1 MEDNRSGHIISNQE
15 VDIRSIKAMM
25 QNTDD
30 LIVKNIAWGDQEDT
44 KNTHFIT
51 VLYLANLANPT
62 SILNRLMQIKMQNST
77 DFASDKYVLE
87 KLSKTEKIIQVKTIE
102 EVVDQLIYGFTVFLF
117 SNQIGISI
125 YSLDI
130 EIRSITEPDNEVT
143 VKGPHDG
150 FTESLKKNIALIR
163 FHLPTT
169 KLKVEYTFLGSI
181 SKQKIAIVS
190 VSDSVDPE
198 ILAQVHK
205 RIKTIQFDAVLDS
218 HYISEWITDNKRTV
232 FPLTE
237 STERPDR
244 VVDSLIEGR
253 IAILVNASPWAV
265 LVPYVFLQTFHSSE
279 DNYWHYYISS
289 FLRITRLFCGLI
301 TLFLSGLF
309 IAAVSFHHEF
319 LPTAF
324 LMSIAQ
330 GREPISYPVIVE
342 VLMMEVTFE
351 ILREAGVRLPRQ
363 TGQAVSIVG
372 ALVLGQAAVQAGIIS
387 PVTVIVVS
395 LTGICSFT
403 LAAQNAGYAL
413 RMLRFVVIIFAGFL
427 GFIGMVFVSMLILI
441 HLASLHS
448 FGVPYLN
455 PFRFS
460 QVVNLLIRRPL
471 PMNSKKNSIFHKM
484 NTHTNKELEKWKDPR
499 FQTDN
504 S

>member
-1 MEDNRSGHIISNQE
+1 MEDNRSGHIISNEE
-15 VDIRSIKAMM
+15 VDIRSIKEMM

-30 LIVKNIAWGDQEDT
+30 LIMKNIALGDKETT

-51 VLYLANLANPT
+51 VLYLSNLADPT
-62 SILNRLMQIKMQNST
+62 PILNKLIQLEVQDYT
-77 DFASDKYVLE
+77 HCAHDKWILE
-87 KLSKTEKIIQVKTIE
+87 ELSKTVKITQVKTVE
-102 EVVDQLIYGFTVFLF
+102 EVVDQLIYGSTVFLF

-125 YSLDI
+125 DSLDI
-130 EIRSITEPDNEVT
+130 EIRSVKEPDNEVT
-143 VKGPHDG
+143 IKGPHDG
-150 FTESLKKNIALIR
+150 FTESLKSNIALIR
-163 FHLPTT
+163 FHLPTP
-169 KLKVEYTFLGSI
+169 KLKVEYTFLGSV

-190 VSDSVDPE
+190 VSDSVAPQ

-205 RIKTIQFDAVLDS
+205 RIKTVQFDAVLDS
-218 HYISEWITDNKRTV
+218 HYISEWITDNKRTI

-253 IAILVNASPWAV
+253 IAILVNGSPWVV
-265 LVPYVFLQTFHSSE
+265 LVPYIFLQTFQSSE

-289 FLRITRLFCGLI
+289 ILRVTRLFCGII

-319 LPTAF
+319 LPTSF

-387 PVTVIVVS
+387 PITVIVVS

-403 LAAQNAGYAL
+403 LSAQSAGYAL
-413 RMLRFVVIIFAGFL
+413 RTLRFLVIIFAGFL
-427 GFIGMVFVSMLILI
+427 GFIGMAFAGMLILI

-460 QVVNLLIRRPL
+460 QLVNLLIRRPL
-471 PMNSKKNSIFHKM
+471 PMNSKKNSVFHKM
-484 NTHTNKELEKWKDPR
+484 NVHTNKELDKWKDPR
-499 FQTDN
+499 SQTDN
-504 S
+504 